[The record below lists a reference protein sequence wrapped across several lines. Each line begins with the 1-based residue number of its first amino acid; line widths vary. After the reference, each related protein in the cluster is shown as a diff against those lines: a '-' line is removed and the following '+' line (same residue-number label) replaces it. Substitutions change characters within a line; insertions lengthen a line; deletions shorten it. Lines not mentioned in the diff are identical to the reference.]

1 MKQRKRT
8 VAAIPCFVSGSV
20 FGAGF
25 QLYTEGATEALGQL
39 YIPGKRNA

>member
-1 MKQRKRT
+1 MKQGKRT
-8 VAAIPCFVSGSV
+8 VAAIAGLVSGSV

-25 QLYTEGATEALGQL
+25 QLYTEGSSEALGQL